1 MKNSLTIAKV
11 RGIRIRLHISWILVL
26 AILTYV
32 LATGFYPMRYE
43 FNDVTN
49 WALGAA
55 SAILLFISVF
65 LHELAHS
72 VIAQKKGLSV
82 RSITLF
88 FFGGL
93 ANIESDPEKPMV
105 EFKISIGGP
114 LASLGLGVFFY
125 LLYIADFGLY
135 LTPLFDY
142 LSKINFML
150 AIFNMIPAFPLDGGR
165 VFRSILWAYLNDL
178 KRATKIASISGKVFG
193 SILIA
198 LGIVLFPAGLWFIF
212 LGMFLIFLAETGYKQ
227 VLMKMAMDKTDIKE
241 LVSERPLVDPDW
253 TIDEFVE
260 WCKNKKVMEGITEKD
275 SEYFSVSINDIQG
288 ISKKAKEIPAL
299 TSIMSKAYTVDVQK
313 DKPFELLKNMRNI
326 NANAVPVIEKDKYI
340 GVISTDTFFS
350 FVKIITV
357 QEMLSEIISKRKRS
371 KSDKSVEQG

>member
-11 RGIRIRLHISWILVL
+11 SGIRIRLHISWILVL

-32 LATGFYPMRYE
+32 LSTGFYPMRYE
-43 FNDVTN
+43 FDDVTN
-49 WALGAA
+49 WFLGAA

-125 LLYIADFGLY
+125 LLYIADLGLY

-178 KRATKIASISGKVFG
+178 KRATKIASTSGKVFG

-227 VLMKMAMDKTDIKE
+227 VLMKMALDKTDIKE
-241 LVSERPLVDPDW
+241 LVSERPLVDPNW
-253 TIDEFVE
+253 TVDEFIE
-260 WCKNKKVMEGITEKD
+260 WCKNKKVMEGIIERDGKH
-275 SEYFSVSINDIQG
+275 FSVSINDIQG
-288 ISKKAKEIPAL
+288 IGKKAKEIPAL
-299 TSIMSKAYTVDVQK
+299 TAIMSKTFTVDVQN
-313 DKPFELLKNMRNI
+313 DKPFELLKNMQNI
-326 NANAVPVIEKDKYI
+326 KLNAVPVLENDKYI

-357 QEMLSEIISKRKRS
+357 QEMLQSITGNKKVSKKNKS
-371 KSDKSVEQG
+371 KEQD

>member
-1 MKNSLTIAKV
+1 M
-11 RGIRIRLHISWILVL
+11 HISWILVL

-32 LATGFYPMRYE
+32 LSTGFYPMRYE
-43 FNDVTN
+43 FDDVTN
-49 WALGAA
+49 WFLGAA

-125 LLYIADFGLY
+125 LLYIADLGLY

-178 KRATKIASISGKVFG
+178 KRATKIASTSGKVFG

-227 VLMKMAMDKTDIKE
+227 VLMKMALDKTDIKE
-241 LVSERPLVDPDW
+241 LVSERPLVDPNW
-253 TIDEFVE
+253 TVDEFIE
-260 WCKNKKVMEGITEKD
+260 WCKNKKVMEGIIERDGKH
-275 SEYFSVSINDIQG
+275 FSVSINDIQG
-288 ISKKAKEIPAL
+288 IGKKAKEIPAL
-299 TSIMSKAYTVDVQK
+299 TAIMSKTFTVDVQN
-313 DKPFELLKNMRNI
+313 DKPFELLKNMQNI
-326 NANAVPVIEKDKYI
+326 KLNAVPVLENDKYI

-357 QEMLSEIISKRKRS
+357 QEMLQSITGNKKVSKKNKS
-371 KSDKSVEQG
+371 KEQD